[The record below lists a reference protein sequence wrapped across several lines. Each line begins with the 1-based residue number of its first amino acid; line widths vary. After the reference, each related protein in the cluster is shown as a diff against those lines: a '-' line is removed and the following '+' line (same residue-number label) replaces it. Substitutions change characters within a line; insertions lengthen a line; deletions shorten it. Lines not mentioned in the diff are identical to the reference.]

1 MYPSR
6 DRLAAN
12 RSSLAY
18 VLASYLVTS
27 CSRII
32 TGLDS
37 HLCVPI
43 DLSEVS
49 KLVLESDMSE
59 EKFVRAF
66 SRPGASFFEGSL

>member
-12 RSSLAY
+12 RSNLACL
-18 VLASYLVTS
+18 LASYLNTS
-27 CSRII
+27 CGKLN

-37 HLCVPI
+37 HLCVPT

-49 KLVLESDMSE
+49 EPVLKNDMSE
-59 EKFVRAF
+59 EKVRASIF
-66 SRPGASFFEGSL
+66 KTGR